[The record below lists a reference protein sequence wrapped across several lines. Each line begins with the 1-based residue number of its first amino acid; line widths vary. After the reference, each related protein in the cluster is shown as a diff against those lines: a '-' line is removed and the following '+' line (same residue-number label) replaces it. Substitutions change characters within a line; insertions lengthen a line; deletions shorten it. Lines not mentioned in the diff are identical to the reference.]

1 MNVTSPNGSD
11 FSDLDDEVC
20 LIAHPPKT
28 CLGWIYSF
36 PKLGYK

>member
-11 FSDLDDEVC
+11 FSHLDDEVC
-20 LIAHPPKT
+20 LTAHPPKT

-36 PKLGYK
+36 PELGYK